1 MIASFHTLMNLQ
13 SNSSESIPAGTTSP
27 GLHTTGLECI
37 RNDLVLFSDLQLD
50 IKAGEILQVDGPNGS
65 GKTSLLRILCGLA
78 QPSSGKVYWDGQ
90 EINELGSDYLKEI
103 NYVGH
108 SNGIK
113 SELTAQENLE
123 IAMAISTANQS
134 ISTDQVL
141 SRMGIAGKKNIPV
154 NKLSSGQRRRVALSR
169 LLACKKTI
177 WILDEPF
184 TALDETGKA
193 LVHELIMEHVEQQG
207 ITVIVTHEE
216 LKVPSERLNRIILK

>member
-1 MIASFHTLMNLQ
+1 MNLQ
-13 SNSSESIPAGTTSP
+13 ANSSEPVTAGTISQ

-37 RNDLVLFSDLQLD
+37 RNDLVLFSDLQLK
-50 IKAGEILQVDGPNGS
+50 INSGEILQVDGPNGS

-78 QPSSGKVYWDGQ
+78 QPSSGKVYWNGQ
-90 EINELGSDYLKEI
+90 DINDLGPDYLKKI

-113 SELTAQENLE
+113 SELTALENLE
-123 IAMAISTANQS
+123 IATAISTANHS
-134 ISTDQVL
+134 ILFDQVF
-141 SRMGIAGKKNIPV
+141 SRMGITGEKNIPV

-169 LLACKKTI
+169 LLACEKKL

-193 LVHELIMEHVEQQG
+193 LVHELIMEHVQQQG
-207 ITVIVTHEE
+207 ITIIVTHEQ
-216 LKVPSERLNRIILK
+216 LKVPGEILNRIFLK